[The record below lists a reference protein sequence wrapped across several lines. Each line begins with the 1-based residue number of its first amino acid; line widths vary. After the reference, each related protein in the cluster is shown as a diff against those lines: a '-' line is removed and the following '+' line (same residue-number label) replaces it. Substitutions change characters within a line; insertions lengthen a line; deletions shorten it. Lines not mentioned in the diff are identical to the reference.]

1 MVFIYVLKLNSNKYY
16 VGKTENPDTRLEN
29 HYNNNGSLWTKKY
42 KPIKIIELFE
52 GNKYDEDKYVLK
64 YMDKYGID
72 NVRGGSYSNVSLSN
86 TQKSHLRQ
94 ICRSH
99 NDKCFNCGKNG
110 HFTNN
115 CKKYSK
121 QIESSSEKEIDG
133 WSCSYCNKV
142 FETKKGATYHE
153 NIYCKKKYSKQIE
166 SSSEYEL
173 CSSEDEIIYEKSN
186 YKCYRCGRL
195 GHYSNNCYANK
206 NIKGYYIK

>member
-42 KPIKIIELFE
+42 KPIKTIELFE

-72 NVRGGSYSNVSLSN
+72 NVRGGSYSNVNLSN

-94 ICRSH
+94 ICRSQ

-121 QIESSSEKEIDG
+121 QIESSSE
-133 WSCSYCNKV
+133 
-142 FETKKGATYHE
+142 
-153 NIYCKKKYSKQIE
+153 
-166 SSSEYEL
+166 YEL
-173 CSSEDEIIYEKSN
+173 YSSEDEIVYEKSN